1 MCNVHK
7 KSLEIICVNDLKRIC
22 SHCAIFGGHKNHK
35 FKSFQE
41 FNEDYEEKMKN
52 LQILKQKRYVEIFI
66 SLENQQKTRISHS
79 KRTTEQETSP
89 FGGTIALI

>member
-7 KSLEIICVNDLKRIC
+7 KSLEIICINDLKRIC

-41 FNEDYEEKMKN
+41 FNEDYEEKIKN
-52 LQILKQKRYVEIFI
+52 LQILKQKKYVQI
-66 SLENQQKTRISHS
+66 STTLENQQKTSISS
-79 KRTTEQETSP
+79 SERTPKQKAFTFRGIRP
-89 FGGTIALI
+89 TI